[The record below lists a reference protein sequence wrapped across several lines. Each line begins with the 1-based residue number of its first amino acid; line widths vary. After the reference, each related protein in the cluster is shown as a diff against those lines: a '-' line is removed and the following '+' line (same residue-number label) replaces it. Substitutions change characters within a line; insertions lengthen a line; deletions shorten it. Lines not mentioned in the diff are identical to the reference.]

1 MGGFIAYYL
10 GRISAENAAV
20 IANEFFSS
28 IIKIGIGSGLINV
41 ENFNLNSKEKFS
53 SLFYST
59 GIIKTTNCT
68 GNVNNSQISIIEG
81 SSYLILNNNDFKKF
95 NDIIIANKTLRN
107 LQKKYISSSDV
118 YHEYCPANRIVER
131 NANSEEEVNK
141 VKYRSYVDR
150 TNKQDFQNHLCK
162 MILIV
167 EDRNHLFERFKWWM
181 RLKFY
186 SLSFCAGSLP
196 DYVKNTKKLRNL
208 ASYEI

>member
-1 MGGFIAYYL
+1 M
-10 GRISAENAAV
+10 
-20 IANEFFSS
+20 
-28 IIKIGIGSGLINV
+28 GSGLINV

-68 GNVNNSQISIIEG
+68 GNVNNSQIGIIEG

-167 EDRNHLFERFKWWM
+167 GDRNHLFERFKW
-181 RLKFY
+181 
-186 SLSFCAGSLP
+186 
-196 DYVKNTKKLRNL
+196 
-208 ASYEI
+208 